1 MAIKLGMQAKLY
13 FKTGGVGGGGAWTE
27 MTNVKDV
34 TLNLEAGEADVTT
47 RANNGWRATIA
58 TLRDGSVE
66 WEMVWDTADAGF
78 TAIKNAYFN
87 GAIIGLSVM
96 DGDIATKQVTDEDF
110 GRAMAGDAIDH
121 ATTALLEEL
130 VSFFPSP
137 RDRANLQ
144 RVLQATWRVMDK
156 ARDMIEKRIDSGEI
170 ERLAE
175 QALAQPP
182 KDASDSSGGSPVS
195 SASTPPP

>member
-1 MAIKLGMQAKLY
+1 MKTFTDNAGRTWTITINVDAIKRIRGLVDVNLLEIVEGKLIDRLIGDPILLCDVIY
-13 FKTGGVGGGGAWTE
+13 AA
-27 MTNVKDV
+27 VKP
-34 TLNLEAGEADVTT
+34 EAD
-47 RANNGWRATIA
+47 
-58 TLRDGSVE
+58 
-66 WEMVWDTADAGF
+66 
-78 TAIKNAYFN
+78 
-87 GAIIGLSVM
+87 
-96 DGDIATKQVTDEDF
+96 TKQITDDDF

-182 KDASDSSGGSPVS
+182 KDASDSSGGLRVS
-195 SASTPPP
+195 SASIPPT